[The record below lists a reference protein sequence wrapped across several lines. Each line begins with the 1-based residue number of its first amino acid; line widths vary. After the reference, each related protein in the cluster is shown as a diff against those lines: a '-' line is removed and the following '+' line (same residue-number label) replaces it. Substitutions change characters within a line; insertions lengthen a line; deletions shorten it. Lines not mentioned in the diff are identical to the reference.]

1 MFKRIDH
8 IEIAPSDFERTLAFY
23 QQVIGFTLDSRIP
36 IDMPPLREIA
46 FLKLGDT
53 MLEMLG
59 MAQPDT
65 TQLTPAQ
72 VGYRAMALEVDDMEQ
87 TIAELSAKD
96 IPIVWGPMILGHSI
110 RAEIRDPD
118 GLTIELRQWFTN
130 R

>member
-8 IEIAPSDFERTLAFY
+8 IEIAPADFERTLTFY
-23 QQVIGFTLDSRIP
+23 QDVIGFTLSSRLSVT
-36 IDMPPLREIA
+36 MPPLREIA

-59 MAQPDT
+59 MIEPDT
-65 TQLTPAQ
+65 TALTPAQ

-87 TIAELSAKD
+87 TARELAAKG
-96 IPIVWGPMILGHSI
+96 IPIVWGPINLGDSL

-118 GLTIELRQWFTN
+118 GLTIELRQWLTS
-130 R
+130 

>member
-8 IEIAPSDFERTLAFY
+8 IEIAPADFERTLTFY
-23 QQVIGFTLDSRIP
+23 QDVIGFTLSSRIP

-59 MAQPDT
+59 MIEPDT
-65 TQLTPAQ
+65 IAITPAQ

-87 TIAELSAKD
+87 CARELASKG
-96 IPIVWGPMILGHSI
+96 IPIVWGPINLGDSL

-118 GLTIELRQWFTN
+118 GLTIELRQWLTS
-130 R
+130 